1 MKEDKS
7 EVIATSNDLCNPNQT
22 ILIVG
27 EDDHVLI
34 HSEKKVNQCF
44 FTPNPQFFN
53 KFITHSGFVVFHFFN
68 KIPQKS
74 IGNRSN

>member
-44 FTPNPQFFN
+44 FGSNPQFVN
-53 KFITHSGFVVFHFFN
+53 KFLPFRFRCIPFLQQNTS
-68 KIPQKS
+68 KIYWKQK
-74 IGNRSN
+74 

>member
-34 HSEKKVNQCF
+34 HSEKKVNQGF
-44 FTPNPQFFN
+44 FRPKSSIFQQVFNPFRFRCIPFLQQN
-53 KFITHSGFVVFHFFN
+53 TS
-68 KIPQKS
+68 KIYWKQK
-74 IGNRSN
+74 